1 MAKSNRGGPRPN
13 AGRKSR
19 EHRAKAMKV
28 ATAALDA
35 DLSPLAV
42 MISVMKRHYEAGEW
56 DKALDAASKAAPYV
70 HPKLAAVEHST
81 DNAQPL
87 FVFATYD
94 QDV

>member
-1 MAKSNRGGPRPN
+1 MN
-13 AGRKSR
+13 AGRKPR
-19 EHRAKAMKV
+19 EYTARAMKV
-28 ATAALDA
+28 AATALETDK
-35 DLSPLAV
+35 SPLAV
-42 MISVMKRHYEAGEW
+42 MIAIMTRHFDAGEW

-87 FVFATYD
+87 FVFASYD

>member
-1 MAKSNRGGPRPN
+1 
-13 AGRKSR
+13 
-19 EHRAKAMKV
+19 MKV

-35 DLSPLAV
+35 DLSPLAM
-42 MISVMKRHYEAGEW
+42 MINIMKHHYEKGDY

-87 FVFATYD
+87 FVFASYD
-94 QDV
+94 QDI